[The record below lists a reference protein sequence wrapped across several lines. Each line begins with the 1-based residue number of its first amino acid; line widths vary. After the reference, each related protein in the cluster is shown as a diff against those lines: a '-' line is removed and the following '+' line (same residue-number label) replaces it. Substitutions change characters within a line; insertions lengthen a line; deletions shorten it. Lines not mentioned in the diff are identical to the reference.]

1 MSRYRLGGLI
11 GLSVTLALAG
21 CSSTGSRTHL
31 NPAIPAPRIP
41 ATSPL
46 SACVD
51 PSPAK
56 AKPADAAI
64 AKHFTDGRITS
75 TLSLDGGQ
83 FRATPPADSAKPEI
97 DAALAYCNLL
107 AGIDSSNRGVIESIP
122 AHGVSFG
129 LGVLTVDKSLA
140 QIDQGFH
147 AVGPG
152 GTPLPTPQANLTP
165 YAKRLAWIAVFEP
178 DQVFNCPVGIVP
190 DGKTPPTTAST
201 KRLPGYQIL
210 AIDADTGA
218 NGIRYSATTNSPC
231 GEPGTR
237 DPSYTPA
244 KVFVSV
250 PWTLTTRGTDPT
262 RATIAYAARP
272 CDDRSN
278 LVYDSASE
286 KPAVFL
292 TRDHPGLVDV
302 TLERTLTTCG
312 PAVQV
317 PVMLRGEYPKD
328 DVPERLVHAP
338 VGALDTRD

>member
-1 MSRYRLGGLI
+1 MIPQPIYRGNFPPARKSEGSATTVHHMRRYRLGSLI

-165 YAKRLAWIAVFEP
+165 YAKRLAGFLFA
-178 DQVFNCPVGIVP
+178 
-190 DGKTPPTTAST
+190 
-201 KRLPGYQIL
+201 
-210 AIDADTGA
+210 GA
-218 NGIRYSATTNSPC
+218 A
-231 GEPGTR
+231 TR
-237 DPSYTPA
+237 DALGRTTSCAGVERWLGHLALRAGVARDLQNQTQTSGGIGLRLGRFGLDA
-244 KVFVSV
+244 AVATHSRN
-250 PWTLTTRGTDPT
+250 LTHE
-262 RATIAYAARP
+262 RATE
-272 CDDRSN
+272 
-278 LVYDSASE
+278 L
-286 KPAVFL
+286 
-292 TRDHPGLVDV
+292 
-302 TLERTLTTCG
+302 
-312 PAVQV
+312 
-317 PVMLRGEYPKD
+317 
-328 DVPERLVHAP
+328 
-338 VGALDTRD
+338 GAGFALYH